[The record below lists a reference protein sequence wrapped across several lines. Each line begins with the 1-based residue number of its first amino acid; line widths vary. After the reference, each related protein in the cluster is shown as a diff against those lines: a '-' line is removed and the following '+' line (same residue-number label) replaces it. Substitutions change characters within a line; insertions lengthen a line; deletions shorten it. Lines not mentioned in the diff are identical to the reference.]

1 MHNRENLTS
10 YEVMPESLAIY
21 MSHNGPHFNKKC
33 CEFAVSQMY
42 KTNDKG
48 EEEDIKPYTKAEVEE
63 LLRAYGLKVKYAQL
77 EDITYVANMCKADYF
92 KGSVPTEQHLAMYV
106 KETLDDPDGCEG
118 LIFNRWINDM
128 RWLGIAIPWDEFV

>member
-10 YEVMPESLAIY
+10 YEVMPEALAIY

-33 CEFAVSQMY
+33 CEFAISQMY

-48 EEEDIKPYTKAEVEE
+48 EEEDIKPYTKIEVEE

-118 LIFNRWINDM
+118 LVFNRWINDM

>member
-33 CEFAVSQMY
+33 CDFAVSQMY
-42 KTNDKG
+42 KD
-48 EEEDIKPYTKAEVEE
+48 EDEDFKPYQKHEVENI
-63 LLRAYGLKVKYAQL
+63 LKSYGIKVKYAQL
-77 EDITYVANMCKADYF
+77 DDITYIANMCKADYLN
-92 KGSVPTEQHLAMYV
+92 GSVPTEQHLAMYV

-118 LIFNRWINDM
+118 LVFNRWINDM